1 MSDSTTNTGP
11 GRPLPFGANDGAES
25 PVGEPT
31 QAHGNEG
38 RLIETPPGGIMT
50 EEVGSITGPVE
61 LFLEH
66 GVARIRYQD
75 AIDVYR
81 VTGDVGD
88 RTLDDVARILTA
100 DPGNDADGNAR
111 CTRLD

>member
-1 MSDSTTNTGP
+1 MADSTTNTGP

-25 PVGEPT
+25 TVGEPT
-31 QAHGNEG
+31 RAHGNEG

-50 EEVGSITGPVE
+50 EEVGAITGPVE

-66 GVARIRYQD
+66 GVARVRYQD

-81 VTGDVGD
+81 VTGDAGD
-88 RTLDDVARILTA
+88 RTLDDIARLLTA
-100 DPGNDADGNAR
+100 DPGVDEDGNAR
-111 CTRLD
+111 SSSLA